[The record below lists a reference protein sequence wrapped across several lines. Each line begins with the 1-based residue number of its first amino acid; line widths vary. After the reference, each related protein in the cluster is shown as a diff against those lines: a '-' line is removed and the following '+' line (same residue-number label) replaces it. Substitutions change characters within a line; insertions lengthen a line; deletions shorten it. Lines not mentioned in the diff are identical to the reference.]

1 MTTGLK
7 MSSKPCHVPCT
18 CMLAH
23 GVKMFV
29 FAVCS
34 SALLCCL
41 LVFQAAGME
50 FIVQISV
57 ALQISCSKQDDMAAV
72 RHMTYMTTYFGI
84 ERIFFCAPQMKQM
97 TRMNL
102 AEPYRSP
109 FSVVGGRSSF
119 CDHHQCKKHTH
130 NICRVFRDVSTPAW
144 KKTLRIEHILTSTK
158 VFGSVT
164 ICGIYTCV
172 SSNIQFCPIFHH
184 NA

>member
-1 MTTGLK
+1 MCHAHVCWLMELK
-7 MSSKPCHVPCT
+7 CLC
-18 CMLAH
+18 
-23 GVKMFV
+23 

-50 FIVQISV
+50 FIVQISLSV

-72 RHMTYMTTYFGI
+72 RHMTHMTTYFGI
-84 ERIFFCAPQMKQM
+84 EHIFFCAPQMKQM

-109 FSVVGGRSSF
+109 FSVLGGRSSF

-144 KKTLRIEHILTSTK
+144 KKH
-158 VFGSVT
+158 
-164 ICGIYTCV
+164 
-172 SSNIQFCPIFHH
+172 
-184 NA
+184 

>member
-1 MTTGLK
+1 
-7 MSSKPCHVPCT
+7 
-18 CMLAH
+18 
-23 GVKMFV
+23 MFV

-72 RHMTYMTTYFGI
+72 RHMTHMTTYFGI

-119 CDHHQCKKHTH
+119 CDHHQCKKTH
-130 NICRVFRDVSTPAW
+130 AQHFA
-144 KKTLRIEHILTSTK
+144 
-158 VFGSVT
+158 
-164 ICGIYTCV
+164 V
-172 SSNIQFCPIFHH
+172 SS
-184 NA
+184 AT